1 VEKSKHK
8 PAGIRENSRNF
19 HEKIRGK
26 DRDPLHLRAETS
38 YNFAAMNDRARE
50 HDAFLRRQELKPYDA
65 RQMRCFPISTR
76 TNRVANDDEECCRA
90 VELSRMQPD
99 LFLQT

>member
-1 VEKSKHK
+1 MRKS
-8 PAGIRENSRNF
+8 G
-19 HEKIRGK
+19 EKIVTRYT
-26 DRDPLHLRAETS
+26 LRAETS